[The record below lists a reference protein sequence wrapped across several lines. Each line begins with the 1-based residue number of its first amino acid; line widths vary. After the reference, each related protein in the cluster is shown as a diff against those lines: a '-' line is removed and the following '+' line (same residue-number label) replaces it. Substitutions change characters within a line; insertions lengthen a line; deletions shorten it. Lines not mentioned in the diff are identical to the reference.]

1 MPLFALGINHQ
12 TASVSLREKVV
23 FSPEFL
29 ADAYKQLM
37 ALSSVSE
44 AVIVST
50 CNRTEIYC
58 NLNQDN
64 GKQVIDWLCFVQQ
77 LRESEEIELTESLY
91 CYQDEQAVQHLFRVA
106 CGLDSLVLGEPQIL
120 GQIKQAF
127 ATASQLK
134 SVDKVINQWF
144 QKTFSVAKRVR
155 TDTQI
160 GANAISVAFAA
171 VCLAKQIFS
180 DLSESR
186 VLLIGA
192 GETIELVGKYLVDHN
207 VPNITIANRTLSRAM
222 ALVDQFNAQAIT
234 LGEIPNHLPAAD
246 IIISSTASPLPI
258 IGKGMVESALKKRR
272 YQPMLFIDIAVPRD
286 IESQV
291 GELNDAYLYSVDDL
305 HGIIEDNKQA
315 RQEAAIEAEK
325 IIDTCTLEF
334 SAWLESLKAVE
345 SIRLYRSN
353 SELLRDQLL
362 ARAIFALSNGAE
374 AEKILKELAFK
385 LTNKLIHY
393 PSQALTDVSR
403 SGNDKELQL
412 LRTAL
417 GLNTEEE

>member
-23 FSPEFL
+23 FSPEYLL
-29 ADAYKQLM
+29 AAYQQLM
-37 ALSSVSE
+37 AQSSVLE

-58 NLNQDN
+58 NVNQDN
-64 GKQVIDWLCFVQQ
+64 CQQVIDWFCSFHQIA
-77 LRESEEIELTESLY
+77 ESELSPSLY
-91 CYQDEQAVQHLFRVA
+91 CYQNGQAVQHLFRVA

-127 ATASQLK
+127 ATAGQAK
-134 SVDKVINQWF
+134 SVYKILNKWF
-144 QKTFSVAKRVR
+144 QHTFSVAKRVR
-155 TDTQI
+155 TETQI
-160 GANAISVAFAA
+160 GVNAISVAFAA

-180 DLSESR
+180 DLSQSR

-192 GETIELVGKYLVDHN
+192 GETIELVGKYLVGHN

-222 ALVDQFNAQAIT
+222 QLVDRLDAQAIT
-234 LGEIPNHLPAAD
+234 LGEIPNHLADAD

-258 IGKGMVESALKKRR
+258 IGKGMVERALKKRR
-272 YQPMLFIDIAVPRD
+272 HQPMLFIDIAVPRD
-286 IESQV
+286 IESEV
-291 GELNDAYLYSVDDL
+291 GELSDAYLYTVDDL

-315 RQEAAIEAEK
+315 RQEAAIEAEE
-325 IIDTCTLEF
+325 IVESCIADFT
-334 SAWLESLKAVE
+334 AWIESLKAVE

-353 SELLRDQLL
+353 SELSRDLL
-362 ARAIFALSNGAE
+362 VTRATAALKNGGNPDE
-374 AEKILKELAFK
+374 VLKELAYK

-393 PSQALTDVSR
+393 PSMALTDVSR
-403 SGNDKELQL
+403 SGDDDKLQI
-412 LRTAL
+412 LRSAL
-417 GLNTEEE
+417 GLNLEE

>member
-12 TASVSLREKVV
+12 TASLSLREKVA
-23 FSPEFL
+23 FSPEQLLGAYQQLL
-29 ADAYKQLM
+29 AQ
-37 ALSSVSE
+37 SSVLE

-58 NLNQDN
+58 NLNQGN
-64 GKQVIDWLCFVQQ
+64 SQQVIDWLSLFHQVDK
-77 LRESEEIELTESLY
+77 SELTESLY

-127 ATASQLK
+127 ATASQVK
-134 SVDKVINQWF
+134 SVNKITNKWF
-144 QKTFSVAKRVR
+144 QHTFSVAKRVR
-155 TDTQI
+155 TETQI
-160 GANAISVAFAA
+160 GANAISVAYTA

-180 DLSESR
+180 NLSQSH

-192 GETIELVGKYLVDHN
+192 GETIELVGKYLLEHD

-222 ALVDQFNAQAIT
+222 QLVEVFEAQAIT
-234 LGEIPNHLPAAD
+234 LEEIPNHLADAD

-258 IGKGMVESALKKRR
+258 IGKGMVERALKTRR
-272 YQPMLFIDIAVPRD
+272 HQPMLFIDIAVPRD
-286 IESQV
+286 IEPEVS
-291 GELNDAYLYSVDDL
+291 ELNDAYLYSIDDL

-315 RQEAAIEAEK
+315 RQEAAGEAEK
-325 IIDTCTLEF
+325 IVNGCAADFI
-334 SAWLESLKAVE
+334 AWIESLKAVD
-345 SIRLYRSN
+345 SIRLYRRK
-353 SELLRDQLL
+353 SELSRDQLL
-362 ARAIFALSNGAE
+362 ASASFALNNGIDP
-374 AEKILKELAFK
+374 EKVLNELAFK

-393 PSQALTDVSR
+393 PSMALTEVSR
-403 SGNDKELQL
+403 SGDDSQLQL

-417 GLNTEEE
+417 GLDLEE

>member
-1 MPLFALGINHQ
+1 MSLFALGINHQ
-12 TASVSLREKVV
+12 TAPVALREKVT
-23 FSPEFL
+23 FSAEL
-29 ADAYKQLM
+29 LMDAYQQLL
-37 ALSSVSE
+37 AKNIVNE

-58 NLNQDN
+58 DLDSEQL
-64 GKQVIDWLCFVQQ
+64 QPLIDWLCQYHQVASAD
-77 LRESEEIELTESLY
+77 LLDSLY
-91 CYQDEQAVQHLFRVA
+91 CYQDKQAVQHLFRVA

-127 ATASQLK
+127 ATASQMK
-134 SVDKVINQWF
+134 SVNKILNKWF
-144 QKTFSVAKRVR
+144 HHTFTVAKRVR
-155 TDTQI
+155 TETQI

-171 VCLAKQIFS
+171 VRLAKQIFS
-180 DLSESR
+180 DLSASR

-192 GETIELVGKYLVDHN
+192 GETIELVGKYLVEHD

-222 ALVDQFNAQAIT
+222 DLVEQFDAKAIT
-234 LGEIPNHLPAAD
+234 LGEIPNHLADAD

-291 GELNDAYLYSVDDL
+291 AELNDVYLYSVDDL
-305 HGIIEDNKQA
+305 HGIIEENKQA

-325 IIDTCTLEF
+325 IIDACNVDF
-334 SAWLESLKAVE
+334 CRWLESLKAVE

-353 SELLRDQLL
+353 SEQLRDELL
-362 ARAIFALSNGAE
+362 AKALLSLSNGAKSE
-374 AEKILKELAFK
+374 QVLKELAFK
-385 LTNKLIHY
+385 LTNKLIHH
-393 PSQALTDVSR
+393 PSQALTQVSQ
-403 SGNDKELQL
+403 SDNEQELQL
-412 LRTAL
+412 LRSAL
-417 GLNTEEE
+417 GLAEQE